1 VIKTVAYFPLQAA
14 LNSTS
19 VMGAVLDAV
28 RKQGIKTKENSLDC
42 DAVIIWS
49 VLWYG
54 RMSANQAVYEHYR
67 SQGKPVI
74 VIEVGALY
82 RGNTWKISV
91 NNVTRDGYY
100 GHTHNLD
107 PDRPRHLKISLAYQ
121 MQSKPHI
128 VIAAQ
133 HKHSL
138 QVSDLASMDQWVLD
152 TIAQVKQ
159 HTDRPIHVR
168 PHPRSRLHL
177 PALPAGVTV
186 EQPRLINGTYDS
198 YDIHFDC
205 HAVINHNSGPGIQAA
220 IAGSR
225 PLVHTSSLAY
235 PVSVNIADI
244 EKPYDTDREQWLIEI
259 CHTEY
264 TPDELRAGT
273 WLKRIEPALT
283 AQ

>member
-1 VIKTVAYFPLQAA
+1 MIKTVAYFPLQAA

-19 VMGAVLDAV
+19 VMGAVLDAM
-28 RKQGIKTKENSLDC
+28 RRQGIKTKENSLDC

-54 RMSANQAVYEHYR
+54 RMSANQAVYKHYR

-91 NNVTRDGYY
+91 NHVTRDGYY
-100 GHTHNLD
+100 GHTLNLD
-107 PDRPRHLKISLAYQ
+107 PDRPRQLKISLAYQ

-138 QVSDLASMDQWVLD
+138 QVSDLPSMDQWVLD
-152 TIAQVKQ
+152 TIAQVRQ
-159 HTDRPIHVR
+159 HSDRPIHVR

-177 PALPAGVTV
+177 PSLPAGITV

-205 HAVINHNSGPGIQAA
+205 HAVINYNSGPGIQAA

-225 PLVHTSSLAY
+225 PVVHTSSLAH
-235 PVSVNIADI
+235 PVSVDMANI
-244 EKPYDTDREQWLIEI
+244 ENPYDIDREQWLIEI

-273 WLKRIEPALT
+273 WLKRIESALM
-283 AQ
+283 A